1 MSLETAT
8 PIESWN
14 EPLRRWR
21 AVWDQLKAHRPQF
34 AERCDPELDCALAE
48 IRRLQALDKSGR
60 AGESWLMDAWASIYN
75 QLYAHNPKFWRE
87 PGTAAS
93 QVIAEIRR
101 LQALDRPAQTSTDD
115 LRDAA
120 LELLAAFSITSQD
133 ARERAIRRM
142 CEVLKAA
149 RREGQL

>member
-1 MSLETAT
+1 MSGREGHEA
-8 PIESWN
+8 
-14 EPLRRWR
+14 LRRWY
-21 AVWDQLKAHRPQF
+21 AVWDLLIGHRQEW
-34 AERCDPELDCALAE
+34 AERGDPELDCALAE

-101 LQALDRPAQTSTDD
+101 LQALDRPTQDNTAD
-115 LRDAA
+115 LQDAA
-120 LELLAAFSITSQD
+120 LELLAALSITSQD

-142 CEVLKAA
+142 CEALKAA
-149 RREGQL
+149 RGEGQS